1 MYIDLCYVQ
10 PAVRA
15 QMTVQQV
22 MHDIVKLRKP
32 IVDTTVIIPSS
43 GVVNGKGGGTRGARG
58 AFAPPNS

>member
-43 GVVNGKGGGTRGARG
+43 GVVNGVEFENGPVPSAVS
-58 AFAPPNS
+58 A